1 MDKKLVKPLV
11 KYLIAFAV
19 GGAMTLGVLF
29 SQGYFHQT
37 ELLQKYKNLCDA
49 FTIPGVVLM
58 LVTALLA
65 VSNGGIFDGLS
76 YSLGRLFRMLI
87 PFMNKSDETYAEYK
101 ERKHGG
107 GKLRGY
113 SFLFFTGLAFFAA
126 AIVFLVL
133 FYKVY

>member
-1 MDKKLVKPLV
+1 MDKKLVKTLV

-101 ERKHGG
+101 
-107 GKLRGY
+107 
-113 SFLFFTGLAFFAA
+113 
-126 AIVFLVL
+126 
-133 FYKVY
+133 

>member
-1 MDKKLVKPLV
+1 
-11 KYLIAFAV
+11 
-19 GGAMTLGVLF
+19 
-29 SQGYFHQT
+29 
-37 ELLQKYKNLCDA
+37 
-49 FTIPGVVLM
+49 
-58 LVTALLA
+58 
-65 VSNGGIFDGLS
+65 
-76 YSLGRLFRMLI
+76 
-87 PFMNKSDETYAEYK
+87 MNKSDETYAEYK

>member
-1 MDKKLVKPLV
+1 MDKKLVKTLV

-49 FTIPGVVLM
+49 FTIPGVILM

-101 ERKHGG
+101 EHKHG